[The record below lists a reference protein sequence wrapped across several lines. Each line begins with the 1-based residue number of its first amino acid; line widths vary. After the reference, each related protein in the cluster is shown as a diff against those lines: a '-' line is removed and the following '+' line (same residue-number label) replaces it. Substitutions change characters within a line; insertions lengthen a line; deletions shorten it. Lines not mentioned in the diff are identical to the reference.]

1 MYIIKCLWSSSKKER
16 NWSVIVFIVCIIASI
31 HKLCRFQSFETV
43 SSIRCSKRFGFDQRN
58 YVTSST
64 NVTYRFVD
72 DAVWS
77 VHFAWVNIYGIKGN
91 TKLGK
96 MLKQAGI
103 RQDYTR
109 TFQIWNPAKYHCQ
122 NVDTLYVGAEAY
134 AKVLQSYG
142 FEAYAGSRLD

>member
-1 MYIIKCLWSSSKKER
+1 MEMTVEKIQAIMAEAEQAAKEAAKKYFIEVLWGR
-16 NWSVIVFIVCIIASI
+16 
-31 HKLCRFQSFETV
+31 
-43 SSIRCSKRFGFDQRN
+43 DQL
-58 YVTSST
+58 
-64 NVTYRFVD
+64 
-72 DAVWS
+72 ACG
-77 VHFAWVNIYGIKGN
+77 FAWVNIYGIKGN